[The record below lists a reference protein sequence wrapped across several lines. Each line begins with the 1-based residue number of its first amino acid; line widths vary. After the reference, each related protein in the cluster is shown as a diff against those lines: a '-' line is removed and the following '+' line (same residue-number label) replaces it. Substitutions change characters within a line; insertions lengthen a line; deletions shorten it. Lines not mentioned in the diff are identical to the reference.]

1 MSGRLT
7 ALRDDIA
14 ALRLSGLLVT
24 GMSSVRYLSGFTGSS
39 GYLLIEPRET
49 VLFTDF
55 RYREQAAVELVDD
68 IALHVLSDGTWSGI
82 SDHLGASPPGRR
94 IGFESGRMTV
104 AEHERLAASCDSVI
118 WEPTEGL
125 VEDHRAVKEPAEV
138 AAIAAAVDL
147 ADLVLE
153 AFLGE
158 IRPGTTEARLAARL
172 EYRLREA
179 GSGPLPFVPIVA
191 FGERSALPHATPS
204 DRPLAPG
211 DLVLLDFGA
220 RVDGYCSDMTR
231 VFSMGVATAWQ
242 RDLHGAVR
250 AAVEAAIA
258 ATKEGAECA
267 AVDAAARGSLD
278 AVGLAE
284 AFGHST
290 GHGLGLD
297 VHEAPRLHRHETA
310 KLEVGNVV
318 TIEPGVYLPGQGGIR
333 IEQVVVVEPDGGRVL
348 TRSSPELIEL

>member
-1 MSGRLT
+1 MSARLT
-7 ALRDDIA
+7 ALRGDIA
-14 ALRLSGLLVT
+14 GARLSGLLVT
-24 GMSSVRYLSGFTGSS
+24 GMSSVRYLTGFTGSA
-39 GYLLIEPRET
+39 GYLLVEPRET
-49 VLFTDF
+49 TLFTDF
-55 RYREQAAVELVDD
+55 RYREQAGVELSEDVV
-68 IALHVLSDGTWSGI
+68 LHVVSDGTWSAL
-82 SDHLGASPPGRR
+82 SDHLGASSPGRR

-104 AEHERLAASCDSVI
+104 AEHERLAAACDSVI

-125 VEDHRAVKEPAEV
+125 VEARRAVKEPAEV
-138 AAIAAAVDL
+138 EAIAAAVDL

-153 AFLGE
+153 AFLDE
-158 IRPGTTEARLAARL
+158 IRPGTTEAQLAARL

-204 DRPLAPG
+204 DRPLAAG

-231 VFSMGVATAWQ
+231 VFTMGAASAWQ

-250 AAVEAAIA
+250 AAVDAAVG
-258 ATKEGAECA
+258 ATRAGAGCA
-267 AVDAAARGSLD
+267 DVDAAARDSLD
-278 AVGLAE
+278 AAGLAE
-284 AFGHST
+284 KFGHST

-310 KLEVGNVV
+310 ELEAGNVV

-333 IEQVVVVEPDGGRVL
+333 IEQVVVVDLDGGRVL

>member
-7 ALRDDIA
+7 ALRGDIA
-14 ALRLSGLLVT
+14 GARLSGQLVT
-24 GMSSVRYLSGFTGSS
+24 GMSSVRYLTGFTGSA
-39 GYLLIEPRET
+39 GYLLVEPRET
-49 VLFTDF
+49 ILFTDF
-55 RYREQAAVELVDD
+55 RYREQAGAELIEDVT
-68 IALHVLSDGTWSGI
+68 LHVVSDGTWSAL

-104 AEHERLAASCDSVI
+104 AEHERLAAACDSVI

-125 VEDHRAVKEPAEV
+125 VEARRAVKEPAEV
-138 AAIAAAVDL
+138 EAIAAAVDL

-158 IRPGTTEARLAARL
+158 IGPGTTEAQLAARL

-204 DRPLAPG
+204 DRPLATG

-231 VFSMGVATAWQ
+231 VFSMGSASPWQ
-242 RDLHGAVR
+242 RDLHGAVL
-250 AAVEAAIA
+250 AAVDAAIA
-258 ATKEGAECA
+258 ATTAGAGCA
-267 AVDAAARGSLD
+267 AVDAAARGSLE
-278 AVGLAE
+278 AAGLAE
-284 AFGHST
+284 EFGHST

-310 KLEVGNVV
+310 QLEAGNVV